1 MFATYD
7 MCKFSEELKNLRISM
22 GFTID
27 NVCMKTGIS
36 RSTIKMIEKGT
47 SVPKFETL
55 QILSHFYKT
64 DLILALNKYK
74 NLWQLTSLY
83 EKLNQYIANGDSE
96 LLKIALKEINDLM
109 QTNEFSP
116 VVHNEFIQLRYY
128 FKGLEI
134 ALDCSEETLELI
146 NQAID
151 ELCSALK
158 VTNSGFEVEA
168 FHEYKYNAVEYKIL
182 FSLASMLGIQ
192 RQCEL
197 SNRILF
203 HIIQYL
209 DFSSQV
215 ERNDIVLKSKALA
228 TIAYNYHR
236 IDDHEKVIE
245 YATIGIEF
253 SIKNDTYQ
261 YLPLLLARKGTA
273 LFNLNREN
281 WNDYFIQALNLLE
294 LQGKDELR
302 SDYERLF
309 NKLQK

>member
-1 MFATYD
+1 
-7 MCKFSEELKNLRISM
+7 
-22 GFTID
+22 
-27 NVCMKTGIS
+27 MKTGIS
-36 RSTIKMIEKGT
+36 RSTIKMLEKGT

-64 DLILALNKYK
+64 DLILVLNKYK

-83 EKLNQYIANGDSE
+83 EKLNHYMANGNTE
-96 LLKIALKEINDLM
+96 LLKSGLIEANQLMLSNDL
-109 QTNEFSP
+109 NP
-116 VVHNEFIQLRYY
+116 VIFNDILQMKLLFE
-128 FKGLEI
+128 GLEI
-134 ALDCSEETLELI
+134 AIQYADSASEPME
-146 NQAID
+146 QAISK
-151 ELCSALK
+151 LCASLK

-182 FSLASMLGIQ
+182 FSLASLLGIQ

-197 SNRILF
+197 SNRMLL
-203 HIIQYL
+203 HIIHYL
-209 DFSSQV
+209 DISSKID
-215 ERNDIVLKSKALA
+215 RNDLLLKSKALSI
-228 TIAYNYHR
+228 IAYNYHR

-245 YATIGIEF
+245 YATLGIEF
-253 SIKNDTYQ
+253 SINNDTYQ

-302 SDYERLF
+302 SEYERLF
-309 NKLQK
+309 NKLKNK

>member
-7 MCKFSEELKNLRISM
+7 MHKFSEELKSLRSSL

-36 RSTIKMIEKGT
+36 RSTIKMLEKGT

-55 QILSHFYKT
+55 QILSHFYKI
-64 DLILALNKYK
+64 DLILVLNKYK

-83 EKLNQYIANGDSE
+83 EKLNHYMANGNTE
-96 LLKIALKEINDLM
+96 LLKSGLIEANHLM
-109 QTNEFSP
+109 QSKDLNP
-116 VVHNEFIQLRYY
+116 VIFNDILQMKLLFE
-128 FKGLEI
+128 GLEI
-134 ALDCSEETLELI
+134 AIQYTDSASELME
-146 NQAID
+146 QAISK
-151 ELCSALK
+151 LCASLK
-158 VTNSGFEVEA
+158 VMNSGFEVEA
-168 FHEYKYNAVEYKIL
+168 FHQYKYNAVEYKIL

-203 HIIQYL
+203 HIIHYL

-215 ERNDIVLKSKALA
+215 DRNDIVLKSKALA
-228 TIAYNYHR
+228 TIAYNFHR

-273 LFNLNREN
+273 LYNLNREN

-302 SDYERLF
+302 CDYERLF